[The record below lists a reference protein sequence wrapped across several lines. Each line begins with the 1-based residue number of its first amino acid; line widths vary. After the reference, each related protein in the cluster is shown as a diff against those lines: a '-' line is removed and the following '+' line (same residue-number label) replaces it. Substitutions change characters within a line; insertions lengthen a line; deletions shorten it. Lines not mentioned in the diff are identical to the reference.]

1 MPTND
6 YEKTAAELCD
16 CISCDVADPCPQVF
30 CNAPEIAKALETAR
44 MEGRMDIAKALGS
57 IQLER
62 ALRHAIESVGTCP
75 SPGDCPSPE
84 VEDELVTAYANACA
98 TVAMLERTIKAH
110 REHFE
115 RLSGNLNDGVLSPPQ
130 V

>member
-30 CNAPEIAKALETAR
+30 CNAPEIAEALAAAR
-44 MEGRMDIAKALGS
+44 MEGRLDIAKVIGS
-57 IQLER
+57 DDLER
-62 ALRHAIESVGTCP
+62 ALRHAIEVATRAR
-75 SPGDCPSPE
+75 PGHWVP
-84 VEDELVTAYANACA
+84 TGA
-98 TVAMLERTIKAH
+98 TVTMLKETIKAH
-110 REHFE
+110 SAYHDRT
-115 RLSGNLNDGVLSPPQ
+115 SGNHKDGVLSPPQ